1 MLIIVLLCYHICE
14 CLVLG
19 CLASVG
25 PRGCST
31 SFACHSCFCLRSI
44 TRSVTSARSQSCGL
58 SLYCMCASVCRH
70 WRRSFPSSIL
80 RPAVT
85 TIRAKLNCSK
95 CTVSLRILHARMY
108 ARIITIHLHLLCQGK
123 SHIPPRLRCAWTHSR
138 PWAPRCRRDF
148 HNEHVVLSC

>member
-1 MLIIVLLCYHICE
+1 MFGLGLLGVCWPSGLFHLVCLPLVFLPSKAETRVLCHKRAVAVVRTFPLLYV
-14 CLVLG
+14 CLV
-19 CLASVG
+19 CW
-25 PRGCST
+25 
-31 SFACHSCFCLRSI
+31 
-44 TRSVTSARSQSCGL
+44 
-58 SLYCMCASVCRH
+58 H